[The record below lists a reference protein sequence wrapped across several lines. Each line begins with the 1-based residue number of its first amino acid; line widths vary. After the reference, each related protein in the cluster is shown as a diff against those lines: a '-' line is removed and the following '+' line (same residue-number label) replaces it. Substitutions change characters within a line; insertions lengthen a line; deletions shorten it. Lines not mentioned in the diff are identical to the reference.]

1 MEVIRDMEAYK
12 QEFITFMVES
22 DVLKFGEFTLKS
34 GRKSPFF
41 MNAGAYVTGAQLKR
55 LGEYYAKAIHDTYG
69 DDFDV
74 LFGPAYKG
82 IPLAVV
88 TAIAYSELY
97 GKEVRYCSDR
107 KEEKDHGA
115 DKGSFLGS
123 ALRDGDRVIMIE
135 DVTTSGKSM
144 EETVPKV
151 KGAADVEIKGLMVS
165 LNRMERGKGSGSA
178 LQEIRETYGF
188 PTAAIVTMAEVV
200 EYLYNRPCCGRVVI
214 NDTIKGAIDAYYRE
228 YGAAD
233 MQKEV
238 L

>member
-1 MEVIRDMEAYK
+1 MEAYK
-12 QEFITFMVES
+12 QEFIEFMVES

-41 MNAGAYVTGAQLKR
+41 MNAGAYVTGSQLKK
-55 LGEYYAKAIHDTYG
+55 LGEYYAKAIHETYG

-82 IPLAVV
+82 IPISVV

-123 ALRDGDRVIMIE
+123 KLQDGDRVVMIE

-151 KGAADVEIKGLMVS
+151 RGAANVEIVGLMVS
-165 LNRMERGKGSGSA
+165 LNRMEKGKGDKSA
-178 LQEIRETYGF
+178 LSEIKETYGF
-188 PTAAIVTMAEVV
+188 ETNAIVTMEEVV
-200 EYLYNRPCCGRVVI
+200 EHLYNRECNGKIVI
-214 NDTIKGAIDAYYRE
+214 DDKTKEAIDAYYE
-228 YGAAD
+228 IYGV
-233 MQKEV
+233 K
-238 L
+238 